1 MNKAYARTQ
10 DGARIRVEGVI
21 ARLAGCICIAALL
34 TAAPAAQVDSAGLN
48 AQATVRALA
57 VLGPRVAGSATERRA
72 AAVVTARFAKLGLN
86 PFVQAVP
93 LPRGGVS
100 RNLIFRTGGGPL
112 RAIVVAHLDG
122 VAAGP
127 AANDNGSGIGALLEV
142 ARLLGG
148 RPGVLYAA
156 LGAEERVMTGS
167 KLHLGSARLLRSV
180 GPVDRRSVRLVLSLD
195 MVGYGPT
202 LNIRGLENGPNR
214 SALIALGAARRL
226 GLPASYLQDRG
237 QSDHEEFTRGG
248 IPAAWV
254 EWRWDPCWHTACDR
268 TGRVRPEKL
277 SAAIRLAVAAVRAT

>member
-1 MNKAYARTQ
+1 
-10 DGARIRVEGVI
+10 
-21 ARLAGCICIAALL
+21 
-34 TAAPAAQVDSAGLN
+34 
-48 AQATVRALA
+48 
-57 VLGPRVAGSATERRA
+57 VAGSATERKA
-72 AAVVTARFAKLGLN
+72 AAVVTARFAKLGLT
-86 PFVQAVP
+86 PVVQSVP
-93 LPRGGVS
+93 LPRGGAS
-100 RNLIFRTGGGPL
+100 RNLVFRSGGGPL

-122 VAAGP
+122 VSAGP

-142 ARLLGG
+142 ARLLGD

-167 KLHLGSARLLRSV
+167 KLHLGSARLLRGL
-180 GPVDRRSVRLVLSLD
+180 GPADRRSVRLVLSLD

-202 LNIRGLENGPNR
+202 LNIRGLESRPNR
-214 SALIALGAARRL
+214 SALIALAAARRL
-226 GLPASYLQDRG
+226 GLAAAYLQDSG

-277 SAAIRLAVAAVRAT
+277 SAAIRLAAAAVRAT

>member
-1 MNKAYARTQ
+1 MS
-10 DGARIRVEGVI
+10 VI
-21 ARLAGCICIAALL
+21 ARLAGCICVAALL

-48 AQATVRALA
+48 AQSTVRALA

-72 AAVVTARFAKLGLN
+72 AAVVTARFAKLGLT
-86 PFVQAVP
+86 PVVQAVP
-93 LPRGGVS
+93 LPRGGAS
-100 RNLIFRTGGGPL
+100 RNLVFRTGGGPL

-122 VAAGP
+122 VSAGP

-142 ARLLGG
+142 ARLLGD

-167 KLHLGSARLLRSV
+167 KLHLGSARLLRSL
-180 GPVDRRSVRLVLSLD
+180 GAVDRRSVRLVLSLD

-202 LNIRGLENGPNR
+202 LNIRGLESGPNR
-214 SALIALGAARRL
+214 SALIALAAARRL

-268 TGRVRPEKL
+268 TGRVRPAKL
-277 SAAIRLAVAAVRAT
+277 SAAIRLAAAAVRAS

>member
-1 MNKAYARTQ
+1 M
-10 DGARIRVEGVI
+10 I
-21 ARLAGCICIAALL
+21 ARLAGCICVAALL
-34 TAAPAAQVDSAGLN
+34 TAAPAARVDSAGLN
-48 AQATVRALA
+48 AQSTARALA

-72 AAVVTARFAKLGLN
+72 AAVVTARFAKLGLTS
-86 PFVQAVP
+86 VAQAVP
-93 LPRGGVS
+93 LPRGGAS
-100 RNLIFRTGGGPL
+100 RNLVFRTGGGPL

-122 VAAGP
+122 VSAGP

-142 ARLLGG
+142 ARLLGD

-167 KLHLGSARLLRSV
+167 KLHLGSARLLRGL
-180 GPVDRRSVRLVLSLD
+180 GPADRRSVRLVLSLD

-202 LNIRGLENGPNR
+202 LNIRGLESGPNR
-214 SALIALGAARRL
+214 SARIALASARRL
-226 GLPASYLQDRG
+226 GLPVSYLQDRG

-277 SAAIRLAVAAVRAT
+277 SAAIRLAAAAVRAT